1 MFDEPGP
8 RGRRVILLSSLAVLL
23 VTVGLVVLAV
33 RQFAINGQLEPQMWD
48 FFLYPAIILF
58 LGQGLAGTF
67 LTTLTAAVIAF
78 PFGLLLALGRLAPN
92 GFVSRVSTGWI
103 EFFRSIPMLLVV
115 YFFLLALPRFGVV
128 LPVFWMLTVSMI
140 LVSSA
145 STAEVFRAGIKAVEK
160 GQWEAAAS
168 LGMADSLALRLVI
181 LPQAFRIVLPNLLT
195 GLVSLLK
202 DSTLGFVVSYSELMQ
217 QGKSLSSY
225 YGYLIQTY
233 LVIAVIYVVIN
244 WALTRLAH
252 YLQARGS
259 TKAAASKVAAQ
270 KLATAQMAE

>member
-1 MFDEPGP
+1 
-8 RGRRVILLSSLAVLL
+8 
-23 VTVGLVVLAV
+23 
-33 RQFAINGQLEPQMWD
+33 
-48 FFLYPAIILF
+48 
-58 LGQGLAGTF
+58 
-67 LTTLTAAVIAF
+67 
-78 PFGLLLALGRLAPN
+78 
-92 GFVSRVSTGWI
+92 
-103 EFFRSIPMLLVV
+103 MLLVV

-270 KLATAQMAE
+270 KLATAQIAE

>member
-1 MFDEPGP
+1 M
-8 RGRRVILLSSLAVLL
+8 
-23 VTVGLVVLAV
+23 
-33 RQFAINGQLEPQMWD
+33 
-48 FFLYPAIILF
+48 
-58 LGQGLAGTF
+58 
-67 LTTLTAAVIAF
+67 
-78 PFGLLLALGRLAPN
+78 
-92 GFVSRVSTGWI
+92 
-103 EFFRSIPMLLVV
+103 
-115 YFFLLALPRFGVV
+115 
-128 LPVFWMLTVSMI
+128 
-140 LVSSA
+140 
-145 STAEVFRAGIKAVEK
+145 
-160 GQWEAAAS
+160 
-168 LGMADSLALRLVI
+168 
-181 LPQAFRIVLPNLLT
+181 LPNLLT